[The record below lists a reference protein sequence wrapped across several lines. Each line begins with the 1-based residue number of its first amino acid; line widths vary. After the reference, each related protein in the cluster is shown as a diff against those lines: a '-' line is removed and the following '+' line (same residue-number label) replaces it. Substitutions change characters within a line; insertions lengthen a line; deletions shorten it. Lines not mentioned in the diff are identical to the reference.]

1 MRTQVKAALIFNGH
15 TQDTIQAIDEETFTA
30 ITIMY
35 ADGILGNHGML
46 NNIGALT
53 NGIFN
58 YMRPP
63 NTAPYSLK
71 SILGNV
77 YGYLYPDVEIDPSDS
92 LKAFM
97 SQAKGFKMDKF
108 SKG

>member
-1 MRTQVKAALIFNGH
+1 LRTQVKAALIFNGH
-15 TQDTIQAIDEETFTA
+15 THDTINAIDEDTFTT

-35 ADGILGNHGML
+35 ADGVLGNQGLL

-58 YMRPP
+58 YLRPP

-71 SILGNV
+71 SILGSV
-77 YGYLYPDVEIDPSDS
+77 YGYLYPDVEASPSDS
-92 LKAFM
+92 LKVFM
-97 SQAKGFKMDKF
+97 SQAKGFKMDRF